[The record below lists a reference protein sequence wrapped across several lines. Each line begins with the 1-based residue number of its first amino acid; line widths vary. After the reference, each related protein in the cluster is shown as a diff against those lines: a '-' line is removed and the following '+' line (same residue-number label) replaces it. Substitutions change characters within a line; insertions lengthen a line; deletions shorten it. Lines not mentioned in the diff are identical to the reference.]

1 MTINTVTATPD
12 LIKQCIKLQL
22 NNPNIRNSASYIWGE
37 PGIGKSEIINQ
48 VAKECDWELIDLR
61 LTRMDSTDL
70 TGLPFLHEESKQT
83 IYYLPEFLPT
93 EEMISRW
100 KKKGAIIFL
109 DELSAAEPR
118 LQAAAYE
125 LILDRRIGKYELPT
139 NVMVIAAGNRVED
152 GAIAYDLTSALS
164 DRFIHYVCLAS
175 PQSWIQWA
183 DDNNIHSS
191 VKSFIQARPDFL
203 TKGFKGVTNTPN
215 DDKINPSPRSW
226 KRVSDL
232 MWHIDDDQLL
242 KVMVP
247 GIVGSASSVEFF
259 SVVEE
264 ISSLAPMSEYIR
276 LGLKKDSKS
285 LVDLLPNK
293 IAGLFGLGY
302 SLPAYCQSEDDF
314 VGACYVL
321 NELANIE
328 DDLPRKEI
336 LCSGIITLFTRA
348 QEIDSSMA
356 KAIHKA
362 PAYRIMRKQHLA
374 AFAEIEDM

>member
-12 LIKQCIKLQL
+12 IIKKCVLAQL
-22 NNPNIRNSASYIWGE
+22 NSTKLRKFAAYIWGE
-37 PGIGKSEIINQ
+37 PGIGKSEIIAATSKL
-48 VAKECDWELIDLR
+48 VDWELIDLR

-70 TGLPFLHEESKQT
+70 TGLPYLHEDTQKT

-93 EEMISRW
+93 EEMIENWS
-100 KKKGAIIFL
+100 KKGAIIFL

-118 LQAAAYE
+118 LQASAYE
-125 LILDRRIGKYELPT
+125 LILDRRIGKYKLPD
-139 NVMVIAAGNRVED
+139 NVMVIAAGNRIED

-164 DRFIHYVCLAS
+164 DRFLHYVCLAS
-175 PQSWIQWA
+175 PQSWLKWA
-183 DDNNIHSS
+183 DENNVHST
-191 VKSFIQARPDFL
+191 VKAFIQARPEFL
-203 TKGFKGVTNTPN
+203 TKGFKGLTVNSN

-232 MWHIDDDQLL
+232 MSEVEDEDML
-242 KVMVP
+242 KIMVP
-247 GIVGSASSVEFF
+247 GIIGSASSVEFF
-259 SVVEE
+259 STVEE
-264 ISSLAPMSEYIR
+264 IASLAPMSEYIR
-276 LGLKKDSKS
+276 LGLSKNS
-285 LVDLLPNK
+285 EGLRNLLPNK

-302 SLPAYCQSEDDF
+302 SLPAYCQTEEDF
-314 VGACYVL
+314 IGACYVF

-348 QEIDSSMA
+348 QEINSKMA
-356 KAIHKA
+356 KAIRRA
-362 PAYRIMRKQHLA
+362 PAYKVMRTQHMA

>member
-12 LIKQCIKLQL
+12 VIKECIQAQL
-22 NNPNIRNSASYIWGE
+22 KHPLLRTFAPYIWGE
-37 PGIGKSEIINQ
+37 PGIGKSEI
-48 VAKECDWELIDLR
+48 VAQIAAEANWQLIDLR

-70 TGLPFLHEESKQT
+70 TGLPYLNEQSGKT

-93 EEMISRW
+93 EEMIDSW
-100 KKKGAIIFL
+100 GKTGAIIFL

-118 LQAAAYE
+118 LQASAYE
-125 LILDRRIGKYELPT
+125 LILDRRIGKYILPE
-139 NVMVIAAGNRVED
+139 NVMVVAAGNRIED

-164 DRFIHYVCLAS
+164 DRFLHYTCLAS
-175 PQSWIQWA
+175 AQSWIKWA
-183 DDNNIHSS
+183 DENDVHAT
-191 VKSFIQARPDFL
+191 VKAFIQARPEFL
-203 TKGFKGVTNTPN
+203 TKGFKGVTVNTN

-232 MWHIDDDQLL
+232 MTEVTKDQML
-242 KVMVP
+242 KIMVP
-247 GIVGSASSVEFF
+247 GIVGIASSVEFF

-276 LGLKKDSKS
+276 LGLAKNSEG
-285 LVDLLPNK
+285 LRNLLPNK

-302 SLPAYCQSEDDF
+302 SLPAYCESEEDF
-314 VGACYVL
+314 IGACYVF

-348 QEIDSSMA
+348 QDINAKMA
-356 KAIHKA
+356 KAIRRA
-362 PAYRIMRKQHLA
+362 PAYKTMRAQHMA

>member
-12 LIKQCIKLQL
+12 IIKQCVTAQL
-22 NNPNIRNSASYIWGE
+22 KDPTLRTFAPYIWGE
-37 PGIGKSEIINQ
+37 PGIGKSEIVAQI
-48 VAKECDWELIDLR
+48 AKENGWALIDLR

-70 TGLPFLHEESKQT
+70 TGLPYLHEESKKT
-83 IYYLPEFLPT
+83 VYYLPEFLPT
-93 EEMISRW
+93 EAMIAEW
-100 KKKGAIIFL
+100 KKKGCIVFL

-118 LQAAAYE
+118 LQASAYE
-125 LILDRRIGKYELPT
+125 LILDRRIGKYKLPE
-139 NVMVIAAGNRVED
+139 NVMVVAAGNRIED

-164 DRFIHYVCLAS
+164 DRFLHYTCLAS
-175 PQSWIQWA
+175 AQSWIEWA
-183 DDNNIHSS
+183 DKNDVHAT
-191 VKSFIQARPDFL
+191 VKSFIQARPEFL
-203 TKGFKGVTNTPN
+203 TKGFKGVTQNAN

-232 MWHIDDDQLL
+232 MWRIEKENMQ
-242 KVMVP
+242 KIMVP
-247 GIVGSASSVEFF
+247 GIVGAASSVEYF
-259 SVVEE
+259 STVEE

-276 LGLKKDSKS
+276 LGLDKNAEG
-285 LVDLLPNK
+285 LRNLLPNK

-302 SLPAYCQSEDDF
+302 SLPAYCEKEEDF
-314 VGACYVL
+314 VGACYVF

-348 QEIDSSMA
+348 QEINAKMA
-356 KAIHKA
+356 KAIHRA
-362 PAYRIMRKQHLA
+362 PAYKVMRKQHMA